1 MAREAEARC
10 SFDSYADPDDSRQTS
25 FSSTLFFLFITL
37 SHMVLRDAI
46 SGMHRAQRNI
56 CTPKAH
62 AARFHYPRST
72 LDGRF
77 YPLFVQLLIAFAQS
91 HKSSDVSSASRG
103 RLWENWHSLRTCG
116 SDWAEF
122 SSLSGRW
129 GRLTWKKVSIDV
141 PQVLPKRLKKR
152 PTSFTLDSSINLRK
166 HFFAA
171 REPQTSRAF
180 ITRQHATD
188 LQILH
193 N

>member
-1 MAREAEARC
+1 MKWVCGWLERLKPDARLTPTPTLTIPAKLHFPRR
-10 SFDSYADPDDSRQTS
+10 SF
-25 FSSTLFFLFITL
+25 LLFITL

-103 RLWENWHSLRTCG
+103 RLWEN
-116 SDWAEF
+116 
-122 SSLSGRW
+122 
-129 GRLTWKKVSIDV
+129 
-141 PQVLPKRLKKR
+141 
-152 PTSFTLDSSINLRK
+152 
-166 HFFAA
+166 
-171 REPQTSRAF
+171 
-180 ITRQHATD
+180 
-188 LQILH
+188 
-193 N
+193 